1 MTDDQATQLI
11 QLLTTINGQLDTL
24 IHIGMCVALAAS
36 LIWGTFL
43 WRMVILS
50 KNQRNLW

>member
-1 MTDDQATQLI
+1 MTEEQATQLI
-11 QLLTTINGQLDTL
+11 GLVTDLKGQLAML
-24 IHIGMCVALAAS
+24 INIGVCIALAAS

-43 WRMVILS
+43 WRMIILS

>member
-1 MTDDQATQLI
+1 MTEDQATQLI
-11 QLLTTINGQLDTL
+11 QLLTDLKGQLATL
-24 IHIGMCVALAAS
+24 ISIGMCVALAAS

-43 WRMVILS
+43 WRMIILS